1 MSGAAPRT
9 GLCVVGACAIL
20 AVFAAREPLAQ
31 RAAAAGA
38 PDPTGRY
45 LYLLAGTP
53 TLNSPAS
60 FPVTLYT
67 AGQSMRLRTVRRVA
81 GPGEGLFSVYAAP
94 GTLFVVFPHI
104 TSTTASLVHEARPL
118 ERDVV
123 RFNPGGT
130 AVDETGAGVAVVGG
144 RAYALLPLIRR
155 TGRRELSVSLAS
167 VPARASPGG
176 QRFGKNRWALYRRF
190 RFYGQPG
197 GAVGPAT
204 LPLAVIRSGRLVVQ
218 LSPPGRPPFRGQ
230 PTVAG
235 LTLAPTL
242 PPLPLSRTHRGLYL
256 AFGTRRFLAVAPP
269 PPAAMYLFERQQ
281 RTWRVFRSA
290 ATVPYA
296 RRIFGAWMATI
307 VESWRPGDRANEF
320 YPGLRSQRDWGN
332 RLLPN
337 VQSAFAFWI
346 ARDAWVPGVLTLD
359 NLVDGRHIALRARQ
373 ADSEI
378 LDVRRDGLVLYRV
391 NDEIFRARIE
401 GEKLSAPNLVVKG
414 EDVPEI
420 HWVFWS
426 SARRG
431 RRRLRPTAA
440 PSVEEG
446 VYP

>member
-1 MSGAAPRT
+1 MSGAGSRT
-9 GLCVVGACAIL
+9 GLRVVGACAIL
-20 AVFAAREPLAQ
+20 TAFAARGPLA
-31 RAAAAGA
+31 RRTAPGGV

-67 AGQSMRLRTVRRVA
+67 VGQSMRLRTVRRIA
-81 GPGEGLFSVYAAP
+81 GPGEGLFSVYVAP

-104 TSTTASLVHEARPL
+104 TSTTVSVISEAHPRR
-118 ERDVV
+118 RDVV
-123 RFNPGGT
+123 RFNPGGA
-130 AVDETGAGVAVVGG
+130 AVDETGAGVAVAAGQ
-144 RAYALLPLIRR
+144 AYALLPLISR

-176 QRFGKNRWALYRRF
+176 RRFGEDRWALYRRF

-197 GAVGPAT
+197 GAVGPET
-204 LPLAVIRSGRLVVQ
+204 VPTAVVRSGRLVDQ

-230 PTVAG
+230 PAAAG
-235 LTLAPTL
+235 LALAPRV
-242 PPLPLSRTHRGLYL
+242 PSAPVPRRRGCLCIV
-256 AFGTRRFLAVAPP
+256 FDTRRFLAIAPP
-269 PPAAMYLFERQQ
+269 PPAALYLLDRRRQ
-281 RTWRVFRSA
+281 TWRVFRSA

-337 VQSAFAFWI
+337 VQSAFAFWR

-359 NLVDGRHIALRARQ
+359 NLADGRHVAISTHQ

-401 GEKLSAPNLVVKG
+401 GEKLSAPKLVVKG
-414 EDVPEI
+414 DDVPEV

-426 SARRG
+426 SAPP
-431 RRRLRPTAA
+431 RPPAAAA
-440 PSVEEG
+440 P
-446 VYP
+446 PARKH

>member
-1 MSGAAPRT
+1 
-9 GLCVVGACAIL
+9 
-20 AVFAAREPLAQ
+20 
-31 RAAAAGA
+31 
-38 PDPTGRY
+38 
-45 LYLLAGTP
+45 
-53 TLNSPAS
+53 
-60 FPVTLYT
+60 
-67 AGQSMRLRTVRRVA
+67 MRLRTVRRIA
-81 GPGEGLFSVYAAP
+81 GPGEGLFSVYVAP

-104 TSTTASLVHEARPL
+104 TSTTVSVISEAHPRR
-118 ERDVV
+118 RDVV
-123 RFNPGGT
+123 RFNPGGA
-130 AVDETGAGVAVVGG
+130 AVDETGAGVAVAAGQ
-144 RAYALLPLIRR
+144 AYALLPLISR

-176 QRFGKNRWALYRRF
+176 RRFGEDRWALYRRF

-197 GAVGPAT
+197 GAVGPET
-204 LPLAVIRSGRLVVQ
+204 VPTAVVRSGRLVVQ

-230 PTVAG
+230 PAAAG
-235 LTLAPTL
+235 LALAPRV
-242 PPLPLSRTHRGLYL
+242 PSAPVPRRRGCLCIV
-256 AFGTRRFLAVAPP
+256 FDTRRFLAIAPP
-269 PPAAMYLFERQQ
+269 PPAALYLLDRRRQ
-281 RTWRVFRSA
+281 TWRVFRSA

-337 VQSAFAFWI
+337 VQSAFAFWR

-359 NLVDGRHIALRARQ
+359 NLADGRHVAISTHQ

-401 GEKLSAPNLVVKG
+401 GEKLSAPKLVVKG
-414 EDVPEI
+414 DDVPEV

-426 SARRG
+426 SAPP
-431 RRRLRPTAA
+431 RPPAAAA
-440 PSVEEG
+440 P
-446 VYP
+446 PARKH